1 MQVQFY
7 LINAEVFNRLLQ
19 INAAAFNVKTGG
31 LDGSGNVT
39 NGDRTVQ
46 LTGLGCLTNQNG
58 TVALKGFGL
67 FGCFVKQSLVVGFE
81 FGLFLFIEGNV
92 GFGSTQSFVLRQQ
105 VVAGITIFNGYFVA
119 HFTQFFNMF

>member
-46 LTGLGCLTNQNG
+46 LPGCLTNQNG
-58 TVALKGFGL
+58 TVALKGVGL

-92 GFGSTQSFVLRQQ
+92 GFGSAQSFVLRQQ
-105 VVAGITIFNGYFVA
+105 VIAGITVFNGYFVA
-119 HFTQFFNMF
+119 LFFLFFNFLFY